1 MNNNSRGFISRLGGV
16 MRVDNAL
23 VEDVFVQN
31 RTNGFI
37 LISYSVSGSNQMTFI
52 EELRLNINRDTVV
65 LNAAGIPM
73 CFCDIRKGMWVD
85 AVFSSAMTRSIPPQS
100 NALLI
105 RARREIHPPMNV
117 TTGRIA
123 FVDTRQ
129 NTLTIGNPNDI
140 NSQTRF
146 ILTDSTVISGRN
158 GNPVSLRS
166 LRPGQRVRVTH
177 ANFQTASIPPQTT
190 AFHIQV
196 L

>member
-23 VEDVFVQN
+23 VEDVFVQD

-52 EELRLNINRDTVV
+52 ENLRLNIGRNTVV

-73 CFCDIRKGMWVD
+73 CFCDIRRGMWVD

-100 NALLI
+100 NAFLI
-105 RARREIHPPMNV
+105 RARREIRPPMNV
-117 TTGRIA
+117 TTGRVA
-123 FVDTRQ
+123 FVNVRQ
-129 NTLTIGNPNDI
+129 NVLTIGNPNDI

-146 ILTDSTVISGRN
+146 IITDSTVISGRN
-158 GNPVSLRS
+158 GNPIPLRS

>member
-1 MNNNSRGFISRLGGV
+1 MNDNSRGFISRLGGV

-23 VEDVFVQN
+23 VEDVFVPD
-31 RTNGFI
+31 RTGGFI

-52 EELRLNINRDTVV
+52 ENLRLNIGRNTVV
-65 LNAAGIPM
+65 LNATGIPM

-100 NALLI
+100 NAFLI
-105 RARREIHPPMNV
+105 RVRQEIRPSMNV
-117 TTGRIA
+117 ATGRVA
-123 FVDTRQ
+123 FVNVRQ
-129 NTLTIGNPNDI
+129 NVLTLGNPNDI

-146 ILTDSTVISGRN
+146 IITGSTVISGRN
-158 GNPVSLRS
+158 GNPIPLRS
-166 LRPGQRVRVTH
+166 LWPGQRVRVTH